1 MIIFENVSKFILNSV
16 SIHVPQ
22 GETVGLIGASGAGK
36 TTFLKLACGLL
47 KPSNGRIYTM
57 GLKPALEQKELCR
70 GLGVLFADIPV
81 LQKEDTVVGNFE
93 LLRSIYQINKDRFD
107 QDYHEL
113 SDRLGFVLLSD
124 RPVRDLSLG
133 QRRRV
138 EIGAALIHRPGLL
151 LLDEPTAGL
160 DENAKQA
167 FYELIRERRREGLT
181 TILTSHDMEEIS
193 KLCSRIAL
201 LDQGKLLYYGTEEQI
216 KKRFTPMDTMQL
228 EVEGRL
234 PDLEDLPLVRYT
246 VDENR
251 LSLSYDSNCVTA
263 AEIVKLVVQQ
273 TVIKKMKIRKTELA
287 DVIVRLKTN
296 DKAENLSVD
305 HEERE

>member
-113 SDRLGFVLLSD
+113 SDR
-124 RPVRDLSLG
+124 PVRDLSLG

-138 EIGAALIHRPGLL
+138 EIGAVLIHRPGLL

-216 KKRFTPMDTMQL
+216 KKQFTPMDTMQL

-273 TVIKKMKIRKTELA
+273 TVIKK
-287 DVIVRLKTN
+287 
-296 DKAENLSVD
+296 
-305 HEERE
+305 

>member
-138 EIGAALIHRPGLL
+138 EIGAVLIHRPGLL

-273 TVIKKMKIRKTELA
+273 TVIKKMKIRKPELA

>member
-138 EIGAALIHRPGLL
+138 EIGAALIHRLGLL

-201 LDQGKLLYYGTEEQI
+201 LDQGKHLYYGTEEQI
-216 KKRFTPMDTMQL
+216 KKRFTPMDAMQL

-273 TVIKKMKIRKTELA
+273 TVIKKMKIRKPELA

>member
-138 EIGAALIHRPGLL
+138 EIGAVLIHRPGLL

-201 LDQGKLLYYGTEEQI
+201 LDQGKHLYYGTEEQI
-216 KKRFTPMDTMQL
+216 KKRFTPMDAMQL

-273 TVIKKMKIRKTELA
+273 TVIKKMKIRKPELA

>member
-107 QDYHEL
+107 QDYPIDLAL
-113 SDRLGFVLLSD
+113 SFCLT
-124 RPVRDLSLG
+124 DL
-133 QRRRV
+133 
-138 EIGAALIHRPGLL
+138 
-151 LLDEPTAGL
+151 
-160 DENAKQA
+160 
-167 FYELIRERRREGLT
+167 
-181 TILTSHDMEEIS
+181 
-193 KLCSRIAL
+193 
-201 LDQGKLLYYGTEEQI
+201 
-216 KKRFTPMDTMQL
+216 
-228 EVEGRL
+228 
-234 PDLEDLPLVRYT
+234 
-246 VDENR
+246 
-251 LSLSYDSNCVTA
+251 
-263 AEIVKLVVQQ
+263 
-273 TVIKKMKIRKTELA
+273 
-287 DVIVRLKTN
+287 
-296 DKAENLSVD
+296 
-305 HEERE
+305 

>member
-138 EIGAALIHRPGLL
+138 EIGAVLIHRPGLL

-201 LDQGKLLYYGTEEQI
+201 LDQGKHLYYGTEEQI

-273 TVIKKMKIRKTELA
+273 TVIKKMKIRKPELA

>member
-138 EIGAALIHRPGLL
+138 EIGAVLIHRPGLL

-216 KKRFTPMDTMQL
+216 KKRFTPMDAMQL

-273 TVIKKMKIRKTELA
+273 TVIKKMKIRKPELA

>member
-113 SDRLGFVLLSD
+113 SDR
-124 RPVRDLSLG
+124 PVRDLSLG

-201 LDQGKLLYYGTEEQI
+201 LDQGKHLYYGTEEQI

-273 TVIKKMKIRKTELA
+273 TVIKK
-287 DVIVRLKTN
+287 
-296 DKAENLSVD
+296 
-305 HEERE
+305 

>member
-138 EIGAALIHRPGLL
+138 EIGAALIHRLGLL

-216 KKRFTPMDTMQL
+216 KKRFTPMDAMQL

-273 TVIKKMKIRKTELA
+273 TVIKKMKIRKPELA

>member
-138 EIGAALIHRPGLL
+138 EIGAVLIHRPGLL

-251 LSLSYDSNCVTA
+251 LSLSHDSNCVTA

-273 TVIKKMKIRKTELA
+273 TVIKKMKIRKPELA

>member
-138 EIGAALIHRPGLL
+138 EIGAVLIHRPGLL
-151 LLDEPTAGL
+151 LLDEPT
-160 DENAKQA
+160 AKQA

-216 KKRFTPMDTMQL
+216 KKQFTPMDTMQL

-273 TVIKKMKIRKTELA
+273 TVIKKMKIRKPELA